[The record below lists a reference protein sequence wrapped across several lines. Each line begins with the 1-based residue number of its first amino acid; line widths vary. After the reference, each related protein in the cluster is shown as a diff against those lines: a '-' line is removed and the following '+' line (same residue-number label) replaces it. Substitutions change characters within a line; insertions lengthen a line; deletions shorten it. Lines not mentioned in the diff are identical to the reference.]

1 MLKAKLR
8 VGTFPVSTQALAF
21 TLKLRYTSLGKCLNG
36 QKLAR
41 IRLSFT
47 RNPRNS
53 ENCLTANS
61 AAICNKICT
70 VPCKRLA
77 QCKRLLTMNQLTLL
91 SHNSPNRTWSK
102 VKMLNILYPI
112 KSKQTRAI
120 PFPGKSSEQHVEV
133 HHQTSFEPKTEEHV
147 YLKAISAAQR
157 ALRRKKQNIIIS
169 IGLCWELW
177 RTSGQFATRAVIDF
191 TER

>member
-1 MLKAKLR
+1 MSERTK
-8 VGTFPVSTQALAF
+8 TCIP
-21 TLKLRYTSLGKCLNG
+21 
-36 QKLAR
+36 

-91 SHNSPNRTWSK
+91 SHNSPKRTWSK

-120 PFPGKSSEQHVEV
+120 PFQGKSSEQHVAV